1 MILWK
6 NEASCASL
14 TPWMRNI
21 KERFGK
27 DITAKSLFDGVG
39 GLFLICHCH
48 GKPFLFV
55 GVGVKNDAVC
65 IVQYI
70 AHIALQ
76 AVACQFDQ
84 CFLHGP
90 ILSEA

>member
-39 GLFLICHCH
+39 ELVGVCHCH
-48 GKPFLFV
+48 GVPFLFV

-65 IVQYI
+65 II
-70 AHIALQ
+70 
-76 AVACQFDQ
+76 
-84 CFLHGP
+84 
-90 ILSEA
+90 